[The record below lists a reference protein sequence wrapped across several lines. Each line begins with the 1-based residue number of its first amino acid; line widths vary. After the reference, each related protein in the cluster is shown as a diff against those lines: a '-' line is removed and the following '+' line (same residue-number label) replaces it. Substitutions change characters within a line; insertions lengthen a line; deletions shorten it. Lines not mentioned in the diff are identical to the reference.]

1 MLNWTGRIVLL
12 LLITGALWWFYRQIA
27 LRIAVI
33 RLGKPEPVRWDRP
46 LERLAWMTGRVAA
59 QICAIRQRPFTGVM
73 HALVF
78 WGFVFFSIAT
88 INHVGMTFRPG
99 FSLLGHGRLAD
110 LWFLGVDLTA
120 LFTLIGVIALAIRR
134 YLVRPAGIASPLP
147 ISRSP
152 HSALILALIA
162 GLMITYLLSQ
172 GIEITLRGEK
182 PFTWMPISAG
192 LAPLFAGMMPV
203 QLAIWNHLFWWSH
216 LLMILGFLV
225 IIPGSKHL
233 HLLSG
238 PVNLFFRS
246 REPVG
251 TLQPIDFEK
260 SEQFGAATITDYP
273 WKNISDLF
281 ACIDCGRCQDL
292 CPAYATGKPL
302 SPKVVMMSQRTYALA
317 ESRALLAGQAPSVSI
332 VPAALSE
339 DEIWSC
345 TTCGACMSACPVL
358 NEHIPAIVDLRRSRV
373 MMEST
378 FPQELQG
385 AFRGLETNANPWN
398 AGSSTRMEWAE
409 GLEIPL
415 MAEIGEAEYLWYVGC
430 AGAFD
435 DRARAISRSLPHIL
449 RQAGNSFGVLGLEEK
464 CCGDPARRTGNE
476 YLFQSLAMENI
487 QILQQYK
494 FKYLLTSCPHGFHI
508 FHEEYRRLGAEFEV
522 VHHSELIRQLLA
534 EGRLRLKEGGSGRIT
549 WHDSCYLG
557 RYHQIYAA
565 PRQVL
570 TTLNGTPPLEMARH
584 HERSFCCGGG
594 GGGMFME
601 ERLGSRISHSRIA
614 EAVAAK
620 AEIVASG
627 CPFCLTMLDDAIRE
641 KGLAEQMRTGDLA
654 QLVAERLAGDYPHP
668 V

>member
-12 LLITGALWWFYRQIA
+12 LLMAAALGWFFRQVA
-27 LRIAVI
+27 LRIRLV
-33 RLGKPEPVRWDRP
+33 RLGQREAVRWDHP
-46 LERLAWMTGRVAA
+46 WERLAWMAGRVAA

-78 WGFVFFSIAT
+78 WGFLFFSIAT
-88 INHVGMTFRPG
+88 INHVGAAFSSG
-99 FSLLGHGRLAD
+99 FSLLGHGRIAD
-110 LWFLGVDLTA
+110 LWSLGVDLTA
-120 LFTLIGVIALAIRR
+120 LLTLIGVIALAIRR
-134 YLVRPAGIASPLP
+134 YLVRPAGITTPQP

-172 GIEITLRGEK
+172 GAEITLRGAQ
-182 PFTWMPISAG
+182 PFVWMPISAG

-203 QLAIWNHLFWWSH
+203 PLAIWNHLFWWTH
-216 LLMILGFLV
+216 LLMLLGFLV

-251 TLQPIDFEK
+251 TLQPVDFEK

-302 SPKVVMMSQRTYALA
+302 SPKVVMMSQRAYALA
-317 ESRALLAGQAPSVSI
+317 ESGALLAGQTPSAPI

-358 NEHIPAIVDLRRSRV
+358 NEHIPAIVDLRRNRV
-373 MMEST
+373 MMESA

-385 AFRGLETNANPWN
+385 AFRGLETNGNPWN
-398 AGSSTRMEWAE
+398 VGSGSRMEWAE
-409 GLEIPL
+409 GLEVPL
-415 MAEIGEAEYLWYVGC
+415 IAEIGEADYLWYVGC

-435 DRARAISRSLPHIL
+435 DRARAISRSLAQIL
-449 RQAGNSFGVLGLEEK
+449 RHAGIRFGVLGLEEK

-494 FKYLLTSCPHGFHI
+494 FRYLLTSCPHGYHI
-508 FHEEYRRLGAEFEV
+508 FSEEYRRLGAEFEV
-522 VHHSELIRQLLA
+522 VHHSELIGQLLT
-534 EGRLRLKEGGSGRIT
+534 EGKLRLKGGESGRIT

-570 TTLNGTPPLEMARH
+570 TALAGAPPLEMARH
-584 HERSFCCGGG
+584 HDQSFCCGGG

-601 ERLGSRISHSRIA
+601 ERLGSRISHNRIA
-614 EAVAAK
+614 EAAA
-620 AEIVASG
+620 AGADRVASG

-641 KGLAEQMRTGDLA
+641 KGLTERMRTGDLA
-654 QLVAERLAGDYPHP
+654 QIVAECLIQDP
-668 V
+668 VHAR